1 MRVRPATATATAAR
15 DGHDS
20 AAPGR
25 DLAATRSR
33 RFDLRAARAAVVVVL
48 RGHWLAA
55 IVLTAGLILRVLT
68 QLAYRP
74 VLFYIDTIRYLYHAG
89 GNDPVGYRVPLR
101 LILLIGNLNLV
112 AVVQHL
118 LGLAMAITLYHVLVR
133 RGTPRWLAAIAI
145 APILLDA
152 YQLQIEQT
160 IMPDVWFEA
169 LIVAGLAAL
178 LAAPG
183 RDSARA
189 GLPMIIAGGLVLGA
203 SATVRQVGEILILP
217 ALIYLI
223 ALRGGWRRLLTR
235 SVALI
240 AAFVLPILAYST
252 AAYVATGH
260 FWLSHSGVTTTYG
273 RMAAAAD
280 CVTIRLPA
288 VERAL
293 CPTPA
298 QHALGPDGLEHSPL
312 SPRIPYYVGPL
323 GARASHLVASFNH
336 AVLFQQP
343 GRVLAAIARD
353 SAKLFALTRDRSPGD
368 APISRWQFQTSYP
381 YFPPHASRQVVT
393 QAGARFG
400 GGRPAVWRPVAEFL
414 RSYQLGGGY
423 TPGPLLVLCVLAG
436 LAGSVLACWRRI
448 DQGRRRL
455 ALACLL
461 FFGSGVFVLGM
472 SDVFEFSWRYQLPA
486 LVTLPPAGVLA
497 VAAFA
502 RRRAAGQDPD
512 AGQLA
517 ESGKE
522 VSLRD

>member
-1 MRVRPATATATAAR
+1 MQ
-15 DGHDS
+15 
-20 AAPGR
+20 
-25 DLAATRSR
+25 R
-33 RFDLRAARAAVVVVL
+33 RRRDLRAAAASVPSVL
-48 RGHWLAA
+48 RRHWLAA
-55 IVLTAGLILRVLT
+55 ILLTAGLVLRVLT

-74 VLFYIDTIRYLYHAG
+74 VLFYIDTVRYLYHAG

-101 LILLIGNLNLV
+101 LILGVGNLNAV
-112 AVVQHL
+112 AVIQHL
-118 LGLAMAITLYHVLVR
+118 VGLAIAVTLYLVLLR
-133 RGTPRWLAAIAI
+133 RGTPRWLAALAI

-169 LIVAGLAAL
+169 LIVAGLAVL

-183 RDSARA
+183 RPTSARSAPKLTGWLPAIIAA
-189 GLPMIIAGGLVLGA
+189 GLILGA
-203 SATVRQVGEILILP
+203 CATFRQVGEILILP
-217 ALIYLI
+217 ALVYLV
-223 ALRGGWRRLLTR
+223 ALRAGWRRLLTR
-235 SVALI
+235 AAVLT

-252 AAYVATGH
+252 AAYVGTGH

-280 CVTIRLPA
+280 CATLSLPA

-298 QHALGPDGLEHSPL
+298 QRALGPDGLEHNPL
-312 SPRIPYYVGPL
+312 SPRVPYYVGPL
-323 GARASHLVASFNH
+323 KARASHLVADFNH
-336 AVLFQQP
+336 RVLAQQP
-343 GRVLAAIARD
+343 QRVLAAIARD
-353 SAKLFALTRDRSPGD
+353 SVKLFALTRTTSPGD

-381 YFPPHASRQVVT
+381 YYPPHASRQVVLA
-393 QAGARFG
+393 AGTRFG
-400 GGRPAVWRPVAEFL
+400 GGKPAVWRPVAEFL
-414 RSYQLGGGY
+414 RSYQLGGGF
-423 TPGPLLVLCVLAG
+423 TPGPLLAFCVLAG
-436 LAGSVLACWRRI
+436 FAGSVLAGWRT
-448 DQGRRRL
+448 GRGRTDPVRRQL

-461 FFGSGVFVLGM
+461 FFGCGACVLLM

-502 RRRAAGQDPD
+502 RRCPASENRD
-512 AGQLA
+512 ASRLA
-517 ESGKE
+517 KSGEE